1 MKYWHIVT
9 YELSAKIIYPIMLLI
24 ISYVSIL
31 LVRSKRLYLLR
42 KFNCY
47 AGVAPFSYSSGS
59 SQHSKS
65 KVSHRADKTIKRL
78 LHLVAVAITH
88 KTGGELKMYYER
100 KVAEGKNRMSVI
112 NALKAKIVSRMFAV
126 VKRNEIYRPFL
137 S

>member
-1 MKYWHIVT
+1 
-9 YELSAKIIYPIMLLI
+9 MLLI